1 MAPMIR
7 KSSPRSG
14 NRRQSPSLLRF
25 LALHLAI
32 GSSVAVVVVVSL
44 ILTDAHALGRLILQ
58 DRDPVVAI
66 AMLMIGFVI
75 TLGSAAMGA
84 AIMGLPYGDNGKAR
98 GRKVEVRSAGEP
110 VLARAGAPAPRR

>member
-1 MAPMIR
+1 
-7 KSSPRSG
+7 
-14 NRRQSPSLLRF
+14 LRF

-32 GSSVAVVVVVSL
+32 GASGAVLVVIGL
-44 ILTDAHALGRLILQ
+44 IVTDAHALGRLIME

-84 AIMGLPYGDNGKAR
+84 AIMGLPYDDNGKDK
-98 GRKVEVRSAGEP
+98 GRKVAVRIGEEP
-110 VLARAGAPAPRR
+110 ILAKAGASAVRR